1 MAWARIDDK
10 FHSHP
15 TLMVAGL
22 EATGLFAR
30 AIAYCADYLTDGFIP
45 RQWAD
50 AQGGKK
56 PVQKLI
62 DAGLF
67 IPVEGGVCIKD
78 YLDWNPTRE
87 KVLAERERERG
98 KKSRQRG
105 VSPGESRGDNRGESP
120 SNGDSVPGG
129 IRVVSSRP
137 HAHTSKSTSTAHAEA

>member
-1 MAWARIDDK
+1 VAWARIDDK

-22 EATGLFAR
+22 DATGLFAR
-30 AIAYCADYLTDGFIP
+30 AIAYCADYLTNGFVP
-45 RQWAD
+45 RAWAEQ
-50 AQGGKK
+50 QGGKK

-87 KVLAERERERG
+87 RVLADRERERG

-105 VSPGESRGDNRGESP
+105 MSPGESPGDTYGDSP
-120 SNGDSVPGG
+120 QNGDSVPGG
-129 IRVVSSRP
+129 IRVVS
-137 HAHTSKSTSTAHAEA
+137 